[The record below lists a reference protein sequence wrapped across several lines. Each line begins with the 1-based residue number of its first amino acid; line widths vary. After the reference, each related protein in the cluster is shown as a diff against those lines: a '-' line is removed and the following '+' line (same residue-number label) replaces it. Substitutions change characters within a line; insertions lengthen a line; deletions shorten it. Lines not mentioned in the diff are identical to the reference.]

1 MFDIIHPNIFA
12 LGSAFLIA
20 TARIFYQKSLGLINP
35 TLLVLIANIISFFF
49 ATGMFLLEDGYEQWP
64 LKGIFW
70 FLLVGVFGS
79 LLGRYLGLLSQRLIG
94 ASRSSIWMQTVLI
107 WSSILAVLFLNER
120 IDLREGFGICLIMTG
135 GILLVIDKNERKRNI
150 SLIYYLVPIL
160 SALSFAVT
168 FVFRRYGFEYI
179 PSSTFGMS
187 ISYFVATLIMG
198 SIFITNKIQ
207 ITPYKNNRVA
217 FKNAFFGSIFNAL
230 ASFCFWLAV
239 QNGKVIEVVPI
250 GRLSVLIV
258 IFFSWFFLRKQ
269 ELITLYVVF
278 GGILSVIGAFLI
290 VS

>member
-1 MFDIIHPNIFA
+1 MLDFLHPNFFA

-35 TLLVLIANIISFFF
+35 TLVVLIANIISFFF
-49 ATGMFLLEDGYEQWP
+49 ATGMFLFQDSFEHWP
-64 LKGIFW
+64 LKGILW

-107 WSSILAVLFLNER
+107 WSSILAVFFLNES
-120 IDLREGFGICLIMTG
+120 IDLREAFGICLIMVG
-135 GILLVIDKNERKRNI
+135 GILLVMDKNERKRNV
-150 SLIYYLVPIL
+150 SLIYYSVPIL

-187 ISYFVATLIMG
+187 VSYFVATLIMG
-198 SIFITNKIQ
+198 SIFITNKIE
-207 ITPYKNNRVA
+207 IAPYENNRGA
-217 FKNAFFGSIFNAL
+217 FKNAFFGSVFNAL
-230 ASFCFWLAV
+230 ASFCFWIAV
-239 QNGKVIEVVPI
+239 QNGKVVEVVPI

-258 IFFSWFFLRKQ
+258 ILFSWFFLRRQ
-269 ELITLYVVF
+269 ELITLYVVL
-278 GGILSVIGAFLI
+278 GGILSVMGAFFI
-290 VS
+290 AS